1 MRRYGSVG
9 MVVLG
14 VMFLVVAGGCRTPP
28 KKDLPPLG
36 QIPPERRTDDVQIT
50 PVGKSSDVLPPNPPM
65 PPERQSDG
73 ARITDV
79 AFTNVMFEFDS
90 FKIMPSEVRKI
101 EAVAEYLRNTPT
113 VKLVTEGHCDER
125 GSNEYNMSLGEHR
138 AQAVRAHLVGLGIDA
153 ARIQTR
159 SFGEEKPAD
168 PNHNESAWRLNR
180 RVEFALFR

>member
-1 MRRYGSVG
+1 MRRHGSVG
-9 MVVLG
+9 MVVMG
-14 VMFLVVAGGCRTPP
+14 VALLVAAGGCRTKP

-36 QIPPERRTDDVQIT
+36 TIPAERRTDDVQPT
-50 PVGKSSDVLPPNPPM
+50 KVGGGTDVVPPM
-65 PPERQSDG
+65 PPEREPEG

-79 AFTNVMFEFDS
+79 AFTNVMFDFDS
-90 FKIMPSEVRKI
+90 FTIMPSEVRKI
-101 EAVAEYLRNTPT
+101 EAVGEYMRNNPT

-153 ARIQTR
+153 ARVQTR

-168 PNHNESAWRLNR
+168 PNHHESAWRLNR